1 MEISFTKEE
10 LFWLIL
16 AGSFFTLFVSTSFAL
31 MYFFYRKRLTDQL
44 LKTTEIELQK
54 KSELLE
60 SQIIGQ
66 DSEREKIA
74 RAIHDEISSKLAI
87 LQISIEH
94 LKRINLEK
102 NQEETDL
109 IVEIIEKLIAS
120 TESISHGLL
129 PPDLEHAGLI
139 SAVNGVVEVLN
150 KTGELAIDYTW
161 IDLSNGQHF
170 KETELG
176 VYRIIHEL
184 MHNTIKYANA
194 KNVRLNIELN
204 RTSLA
209 ISYSDDGAGF
219 NMEEAMNK
227 GLGIRSILSR
237 VQFLNASYNFHS
249 ELGQGMEFTLKKIR

>member
-1 MEISFTKEE
+1 MNTFS
-10 LFWLIL
+10 
-16 AGSFFTLFVSTSFAL
+16 
-31 MYFFYRKRLTDQL
+31 
-44 LKTTEIELQK
+44 
-54 KSELLE
+54 
-60 SQIIGQ
+60 
-66 DSEREKIA
+66 
-74 RAIHDEISSKLAI
+74 
-87 LQISIEH
+87 
-94 LKRINLEK
+94 
-102 NQEETDL
+102 DL
-109 IVEIIEKLIAS
+109 IVEIIEKLITS

-161 IDLSNGQHF
+161 NDLSDGQRD

-176 VYRIIHEL
+176 IYRIIHEL

-194 KNVRLNIELN
+194 KNVRLNIEMN

-219 NMEEAMNK
+219 NMEEAVNN

-249 ELGQGMEFTLKKIR
+249 EPGKGMEFNLKKIK